1 MYDESDHVECERT
14 LNHYQTLCNTA
25 AAKNKALM
33 ASQGCIAKMEESFRA
48 TVAELEE
55 MIRRQA
61 HNDTEIG
68 KLEYNA
74 EDSEAMCHQKKS
86 SLNLEQTKHESIRT
100 QLQDKDRDCHNLRE
114 QLAKSKQQNMVLDVQ
129 LKTTHTQIEVL
140 GVQHEKEVLE
150 KEKILAILLHKEME
164 LFSRQEEEQ
173 TLKKEGEA
181 HAQNSQKFRDKLLRS
196 FVKMVKDPPEEKI
209 SLLSSKGICKFY
221 HDGSESDCSEA
232 EHCADD
238 SDDSS
243 DEESKLAAAT
253 AVETALSPVID
264 SPSQH
269 LPSFCSQPAA
279 AAAAT
284 EAIRCSDGDSVESD
298 NVNVLEY
305 DSQQDLLS
313 AFRNPKYSESAVT
326 ESAVASGGRV
336 GSDAEKCLK
345 QVTQFHDKLRRHYK
359 FGELEHPLA
368 RGQLLT
374 SQSEAIRSQMN
385 ALKHDFKRMWA
396 TQKMHRYG

>member
-1 MYDESDHVECERT
+1 MYGESDHAECERT
-14 LNHYQTLCNTA
+14 HTHYQTLCDTA
-25 AAKNKALM
+25 AAKNKALI

-86 SLNLEQTKHESIRT
+86 SLNLEQTKHESVRT
-100 QLQDKDRDCHNLRE
+100 QLQDKDEDCHNLRT
-114 QLAKSKQQNMVLDVQ
+114 QLAKAKQQNMVLDAQ
-129 LKTTHTQIEVL
+129 LKTTHTQLEVL
-140 GVQHEKEVLE
+140 DVQHEKEILE

-181 HAQNSQKFRDKLLRS
+181 HVQKSQKFRDKLSRS
-196 FVKMVKDPPEEKI
+196 FVKMIKNPPEEKI
-209 SLLSSKGICKFY
+209 SLLTSKGICKFY

-243 DEESKLAAAT
+243 DEESKLAAAAA
-253 AVETALSPVID
+253 AVETALSSVID

-269 LPSFCSQPAA
+269 LSSFCLQPAA

-284 EAIRCSDGDSVESD
+284 EAISCSDCDSVESD
-298 NVNVLEY
+298 DVNVLEHE
-305 DSQQDLLS
+305 SQQGLLS
-313 AFRNPKYSESAVT
+313 AFRDPKYSESAVT
-326 ESAVASGGRV
+326 ESAVASGGPV

-345 QVTQFHDKLRRHYK
+345 QVTQFHDKLRRQYK

-368 RGQLLT
+368 RRQLLT
-374 SQSEAIRSQMN
+374 SQIEAIRSQMS
-385 ALKHDFKRMWA
+385 ALKHDFERMWA
-396 TQKMHRYG
+396 TQKMYR